1 MIEPGGSRP
10 PITSQL
16 AFRVAVVSTFAL
28 AMFAIIFFRLWFL
41 QVLSG
46 STYLAEA
53 KTNQVRTID
62 IPAERGE
69 IIDRN
74 GNVLVDS
81 NEAAAVEL
89 SPQQLPVPLTTISQ
103 LLQPPAADLALYRRL
118 APVLGL
124 SRRPH
129 LCHVDLATKTLRELG
144 YMGSRPQYLRLAQIP
159 CLVAQQL
166 ALQPYGNVTL
176 LSPAPQAVQFYL
188 GERANQFPGVTLQQV
203 YLRHYPDGSLA
214 AQVLGY
220 TGRINAAEIR
230 LPQFKGLSPNAVIG
244 QSGVEWQY
252 NRWLQGTDGS
262 EQVQVNAAGQ
272 PMKVLQTTQ
281 PTQGLTL
288 RLSLDSQ
295 VQRVGEQALAQSV
308 ASNPP
313 ANAGAFVAMDPS
325 NGQIYAMGSY
335 PTYNPSVFTKPLT
348 SAAYNHLFGAGSGD
362 PQLNRAI
369 QFAGATGS
377 VYKLITAT
385 AALQSGVWTP
395 SETYDDTGCFHEGPI
410 CLHNA
415 GHVANGVINIVTAI
429 KFSDDVFF
437 YNLGAL
443 MNSDAPQGGALQKWA
458 RLYGLGQTTGVDLP
472 NEASGVVPDPAYWN
486 RLNQLEL
493 QCENATG
500 PFAYSNGQTTSSR
513 KLPGFHRS
521 PKHPASQGG
530 CGIGTLTPWT
540 YGDNVNTGVGQGD
553 DQVTPMQLA
562 VAYAAMANDGTV
574 VTPHV
579 GMDIQQSD
587 GVVLQKIQPPP
598 KRQLHFNPIDRATIM
613 QGLHEAAQYPGGT
626 SYQVMGNFPMTVY
639 GKTGTAQYFVN
650 GVSTETGL
658 QTDYAWYACFV
669 PPSETSRPIVI
680 VVLVERGGY
689 GAVAAAPVAREM
701 LSQWFYGKPG
711 VFTPGSSKVG

>member
-53 KTNQVRTID
+53 KTNQVRRID

-81 NEAAAVEL
+81 SEAAAVEL

-103 LLQPPAADLALYRRL
+103 LLNPPAADLRLYRRL
-118 APVLGL
+118 DSVLGF
-124 SRRPH
+124 SRRPSI
-129 LCHVDLATKTLRELG
+129 CHVDLASKTLQELG
-144 YMGSRPQYLRLAQIP
+144 YTGARPQYRRLAQIP

-176 LSPAPQAVQFYL
+176 QSPASQAVQFYL

-203 YLRHYPDGSLA
+203 YLRHYPAGTLA

-220 TGRINAAEIR
+220 TGRINSAEIV

-272 PMKVLQTTQ
+272 PTKLLQTTQ
-281 PTQGLTL
+281 PTPGLTL
-288 RLSLDSQ
+288 RLSLDGQ
-295 VQRVGEQALAQSV
+295 VQRAGEQALAQSI
-308 ASNPP
+308 AANPP
-313 ANAGAFVAMDPS
+313 ADGGAFVALDPIS
-325 NGQIYAMGSY
+325 GQVYAMGSY
-335 PTYNPSVFTKPLT
+335 PTFNPSVFTKPLT
-348 SAAYNHLFGAGSGD
+348 IAAYNQLFGSGY
-362 PQLNRAI
+362 PLLNRAI
-369 QFAGATGS
+369 QSAGPTGS
-377 VYKLITAT
+377 TFKLITAT
-385 AALQSGVWTP
+385 AALQSGTWSP
-395 SETYDDTGCFHEGPI
+395 GETYDDTGCFHEGPI

-415 GHVANGVINIVTAI
+415 GNVANGVIDIVTAI
-429 KFSDDVFF
+429 KVSDDVFF

-443 MNSDAPQGGALQKWA
+443 MNSDAPQGGPLQKWA
-458 RLYGLGQTTGVDLP
+458 RLYGLGQKTGIDLP
-472 NEASGVVPDPAYWN
+472 QEVSGVVPDPAYWN
-486 RLNQLEL
+486 ELNRIELE
-493 QCENATG
+493 CENATG
-500 PFAYSNGQTTSSR
+500 PFKG
-513 KLPGFHRS
+513 H

-553 DQVTPMQLA
+553 DQVTPIQLA

-579 GMDIQQSD
+579 GMDIQEPD

-598 KRQLHFNPIDRATIM
+598 KRHLNLNPLDRATIM
-613 QGLHEAAQYPGGT
+613 QGLREAASSPGGT
-626 SYQVMGNFPMTVY
+626 SADVFGNFPEQVY
-639 GKTGTAQYFVN
+639 GKTGTAQYFEN
-650 GVSTETGL
+650 GIETD
-658 QTDYAWYACFV
+658 TAWYACFV
-669 PPSETSRPIVI
+669 PPSATSKPIV
-680 VVLVERGGY
+680 VVVTVQQGGF
-689 GAVAAAPVAREM
+689 GAVSAAPVAREI
-701 LSQWFYGKPG
+701 LSQWFFGRPG
-711 VFTPGSSKVG
+711 SFTPGSSKTL